1 MKHGCTLPFIVA
13 HSVPAPWRIF
23 EKRQE
28 SELQEFIRRL
38 FKVDGVSEELQK
50 KQGEKSFHWLEK
62 AKINFNN
69 HLAPIVFASMY

>member
-23 EKRQE
+23 EKHQE

-50 KQGEKSFHWLEK
+50 KQGEK
-62 AKINFNN
+62 N
-69 HLAPIVFASMY
+69 HFIGWNKQKSTLTIIH